1 MSKSYNKNSLLS
13 SPSIQL
19 YQNLLDKSISSAH
32 FLPLPL
38 LKFIPLISLA
48 LIQSESII
56 LSDLAY
62 LIAPLKGISV
72 DSADRYLRYSLHN
85 ENYDFHAF
93 YSFFIREIMSF
104 FKVKHK
110 DNKVLIALDHMYV
123 EDRYT
128 VLMFSLRIGKTG
140 IPLWF
145 KEFIYHDREAYLFPI
160 FKESIKFC
168 HDLVKLNNPD
178 ANITFTADRWF
189 GNHIK
194 ILDYIQILG
203 DHFVFRAKGLLL
215 VLNYD
220 QRDQL
225 YIWKSI
231 NKLDSY
237 TYKSKFYP
245 HSLITREHRFET
257 NIVISSSFNHKE
269 PYYLLTN
276 GEMESAVKDYSKRFG
291 TIEFLF
297 KAQKSN
303 GFFLEETQIK
313 DLNTFGSLY
322 TCICLAQ
329 ALVTILGIDHSKNNR
344 CYKKIKIR
352 TTKMVNNKR
361 VRIYSYFHIGLII
374 VHYVWNAIHN
384 EFELFKRL
392 VLYDI

>member
-56 LSDLAY
+56 LSDLAS

-194 ILDYIQILG
+194 IL
-203 DHFVFRAKGLLL
+203 
-215 VLNYD
+215 
-220 QRDQL
+220 
-225 YIWKSI
+225 
-231 NKLDSY
+231 
-237 TYKSKFYP
+237 
-245 HSLITREHRFET
+245 E
-257 NIVISSSFNHKE
+257 
-269 PYYLLTN
+269 
-276 GEMESAVKDYSKRFG
+276 
-291 TIEFLF
+291 
-297 KAQKSN
+297 
-303 GFFLEETQIK
+303 
-313 DLNTFGSLY
+313 
-322 TCICLAQ
+322 
-329 ALVTILGIDHSKNNR
+329 
-344 CYKKIKIR
+344 
-352 TTKMVNNKR
+352 
-361 VRIYSYFHIGLII
+361 
-374 VHYVWNAIHN
+374 
-384 EFELFKRL
+384 
-392 VLYDI
+392 